1 MSDILLERLQ
11 LSEPM
16 ALLRTKDVQTLVEHI
31 EELKKELREM
41 SLQVLASEGQAQEN
55 YQLYVDANEARL
67 DLKETLRDTLAELK
81 GENC

>member
-1 MSDILLERLQ
+1 MSDTLLERLHD
-11 LSEPM
+11 LSVGTGS
-16 ALLRTKDVQTLVEHI
+16 RTPLVAIERI